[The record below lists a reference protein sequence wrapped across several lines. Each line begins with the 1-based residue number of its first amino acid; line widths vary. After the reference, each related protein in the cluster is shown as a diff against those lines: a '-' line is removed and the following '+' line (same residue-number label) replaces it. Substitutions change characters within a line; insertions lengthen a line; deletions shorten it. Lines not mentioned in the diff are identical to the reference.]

1 MRITRTAYY
10 CSYTRD
16 GNDPPRFTSAFRMEA
31 MARAEAKKIRQQ
43 GFFGAVEKH
52 HECKE
57 DYQDDSAWLPD
68 WHHAGENAI
77 KLIDYF

>member
-1 MRITRTAYY
+1 MRIIRTAYY

-16 GNDPPRFTSAFRMEA
+16 ADDPPRYTAAFRMETS
-31 MARAEAKKIRQQ
+31 ARAEAKKIRQQ

-52 HECKE
+52 RECKE

-68 WHHAGENAI
+68 WDHAGENAI
-77 KLIDYF
+77 ELIDYF